1 MENENKEILENEEL
15 NTENEAIKEIYT
27 QTEVSRFLGKSLA
40 NLAFYKDELREKG
53 FIVKEKNKEL
63 ITKEGFDYLKLRFS
77 SIEEKKA
84 KLSEET
90 TSEETEIKE
99 NSNISSDI
107 NKGLLKKKEKYVDGE
122 IKVDDNLN
130 LKENLELKLEIEK
143 LKFKLNQEEELNDF
157 LKKENVK
164 WQKQADSWAE
174 KSKEADQDK
183 ECWRSFAV
191 SQLEEFKSISSR
203 LLPENTATK
212 PSDEE
217 VVKEINLN
225 ENKENETSLT
235 TTSNKN
241 SSKREK
247 TKKKGFFSSLFGG

>member
-1 MENENKEILENEEL
+1 MKEELENEEEIVV
-15 NTENEAIKEIYT
+15 NKEEKAKEVYT
-27 QTEVSRFLGKSLA
+27 QTEVSKYLGKSLA

-53 FIVKEKNKEL
+53 YIVKEKNKEL

-77 SIEEKKA
+77 SIEEKKIKPIEDEQTTA
-84 KLSEET
+84 EEKTSST
-90 TSEETEIKE
+90 TTD
-99 NSNISSDI
+99 IS
-107 NKGLLKKKEKYVDGE
+107 KGLLKKKEKYEDQE
-122 IKVDDNLN
+122 IKVDGD

-212 PSDEE
+212 PEETE

-225 ENKENETSLT
+225 EKKQDEEKKETSLVT
-235 TTSNKN
+235 TGKKTARKD
-241 SSKREK
+241 K
-247 TKKKGFFSSLFGG
+247 TKKKGFFSNLLGL